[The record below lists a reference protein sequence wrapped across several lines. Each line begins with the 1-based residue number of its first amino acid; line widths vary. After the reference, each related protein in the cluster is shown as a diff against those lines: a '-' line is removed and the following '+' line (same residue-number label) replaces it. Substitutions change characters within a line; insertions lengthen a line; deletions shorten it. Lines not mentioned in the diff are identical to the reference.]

1 MQLKQLT
8 AMDEKLLA
16 ADFMDVSGKV
26 GLIGGYCEPDF
37 PIYYANEKMAAM
49 LGYDS
54 IEDLIEGIHGRV
66 ANTIHPDDMAQ
77 VAKDLGEHYYE
88 GMTYET
94 TYRMP
99 RKDGSWFWTVDRGK
113 VVRAKDG
120 RLAIIS
126 MCSDMSEFVKRQKE
140 LEAENHLSHSMLQTL
155 PGGYH
160 RCAVAEGFPFLFIG
174 DRFLN
179 ILGWT
184 KEEIETLFDNKFLN
198 LVHPDDRNL
207 TTGYVDRILAAALE
221 NPYQDQIYRL
231 QGKDGWHWV
240 TDTTMLL
247 HAGGTQFFQGFITD
261 ITYYIKEKEKKEKE
275 LAAALER
282 TERADAAKN
291 DFLRRM
297 SHDVRTPINGIRGIV
312 EIAEHYPD
320 DMEKQRDCR
329 EKVLKASGYLLAL
342 VSNVLDM
349 NKLESGRMTLENKPF
364 DLDDLLREFRTL
376 VRMQAVERDVHCTFE
391 RGDDWPSHLRLIGS
405 AGHLRQII
413 VNIAVNAIKYNKDGG
428 KVTFRVREIS
438 CDEDRV
444 TLEFSSADTGI
455 GMTAEFLKHAF
466 EPFSREYRKEG
477 TQFSGT
483 GLGLAIVKELVD
495 LMGGELTVD
504 SVVDEGTTFR
514 IRLPFAID
522 KEAALRENTL
532 SSQVTLSGRRILLV
546 EDNELNMEIAEFIF
560 EREGVEVVKAWNGQE
575 AVDSFAAAPPGTYD
589 AIFMDIMMPVM
600 GGLEASKRIRHLNR
614 DDALSIPIFAM
625 TANAF
630 MDDIEQS
637 LAAGM
642 NEHLTKP
649 LDTAKVIE
657 TLKRYVK

>member
-1 MQLKQLT
+1 MELKQLT
-8 AMDEKLLA
+8 AADEKLLA
-16 ADFMDVSGKV
+16 ADFMQVDTKV
-26 GLIGGYCEPDF
+26 GLIGGYCEPGF
-37 PIYYANEKMAAM
+37 PIYYANEKMVAM

-54 IEDLIEGIHGRV
+54 LEDLIRGIDGKV
-66 ANTIHPDDMAQ
+66 ENTIHPDDMAQ
-77 VAKDLGEHYYE
+77 VAKDLGSQYYE

-120 RLAIIS
+120 RLAILS

-140 LEAENHLSHSMLQTL
+140 LEEENMISHSMLQTL

-160 RCAVAEGFPFLFIG
+160 RCAVEEGFPFLFIG

-184 KEEIETLFDNKFLN
+184 REEIETLFDNKFLN
-198 LVHPDDRNL
+198 LVHPEDKNL
-207 TTGYVDRILAAALE
+207 TTGYVERILAAALE

-231 QGKDGWHWV
+231 RGKDGWHWV

-247 HAGGTQFFQGFITD
+247 HTGGQQFFQGFITD
-261 ITYYIKEKEKKEKE
+261 ITYYIKDKEKKEKE

-312 EIAEHYPD
+312 EIAEHYPLD
-320 DMEKQRDCR
+320 LEKQRDCR
-329 EKVLKASGYLLAL
+329 EKIRKASGYLLAL

-364 DLDDLLREFRTL
+364 DLEDILREFRT
-376 VRMQAVERDVHCTFE
+376 VVYMQAVERGVHCSFDYNDVWQ
-391 RGDDWPSHLRLIGS
+391 GHKNLIGS
-405 AGHLRQII
+405 AGHLRQIM
-413 VNIAVNAIKYNKDGG
+413 VNIAVNAIKYNKNGGRVNLGLRELKNDGE
-428 KVTFRVREIS
+428 KVI
-438 CDEDRV
+438 
-444 TLEFSSADTGI
+444 LEFSSVDTGI
-455 GMTAEFLKHAF
+455 GMTPEFLKHAF
-466 EPFSREYRKEG
+466 DPFSQENRKEG
-477 TQFSGT
+477 SQFNGT
-483 GLGLAIVKELVD
+483 GLGLAIVKELVE
-495 LMGGELTVD
+495 LMHGTLQVE
-504 SVVDEGTTFR
+504 SVENEGTTFR

-522 KEAALRENTL
+522 KEAEERERNRESKASL
-532 SSQVTLSGRRILLV
+532 KGRRILLV
-546 EDNELNMEIAEFIF
+546 EDNELNMEIAQFIF
-560 EREGVEVVKAWNGQE
+560 ERAGVEVVKAWNGEE
-575 AVDSFAAAPPGTYD
+575 AIDAFTQAAAGTYD

-600 GGLEASKRIRHLNR
+600 GGLDAARHIRR
-614 DDALSIPIFAM
+614 MDRKDALQIPIIAM

-649 LDTAKVIE
+649 LDTARVLE
-657 TLKRYVK
+657 TLRKYVK

>member
-1 MQLKQLT
+1 MELKQLT

-16 ADFMDVSGKV
+16 ADFLEVNAKV

-54 IEDLIEGIHGRV
+54 VEDLIAGIDGKV

-77 VAKDLGEHYYE
+77 VAKDLGDSYYE

-99 RKDGSWFWTVDRGK
+99 RKDGSWFWTVDQGK

-120 RLAIIS
+120 RLAILS
-126 MCSDMSEFVKRQKE
+126 MCKDMTEFVQRQKD
-140 LEAENHLSHSMLQTL
+140 LEAENMLSNSMLAAL

-160 RCAVAEGFPFLFIG
+160 RCALAEGFPFLFIG
-174 DRFLN
+174 DRFLH

-198 LVHPDDRNL
+198 LVHPDDRCL
-207 TTGYVDRILAAALE
+207 TTDYVDQILASAQK

-240 TDTTMLL
+240 TDNTMLL
-247 HAGGTQFFQGFITD
+247 KAQGQCFFQGFISD
-261 ITYYIKEKEKKEKE
+261 ITDFIKDKEKKEKE
-275 LAAALER
+275 LAEALER

-312 EIAEHYPD
+312 EIAEHFPND
-320 DMEKQRDCR
+320 LEKQKDCR

-349 NKLESGRMTLENKPF
+349 NKLESGRMTLENEPF
-364 DLDDLLREFRTL
+364 DLDDILQEFRTL
-376 VRMQAVERDVHCTFE
+376 VRMHAVERGVQVTFE
-391 RGDDWPSHLRLIGS
+391 RGDDWPSHRKLIGS
-405 AGHLRQII
+405 AVHLRQII
-413 VNIAVNAIKYNKDGG
+413 VNIAVNAIKYNKTGG
-428 KVTFRVREIS
+428 KAVFRVRETGNDGNQI
-438 CDEDRV
+438 R
-444 TLEFSSADTGI
+444 LEFSSADTGI
-455 GMTAEFLKHAF
+455 GMTPAFLKHAF

-495 LMGGELTVD
+495 LMQGTLDVESQVD
-504 SVVDEGTTFR
+504 VGTTFR
-514 IRLPFAID
+514 ITLPFTLD
-522 KEAALRENTL
+522 KDALEREKNAKQEVSL
-532 SSQVTLSGRRILLV
+532 QGRRILLV
-546 EDNELNMEIAEFIF
+546 EDNELNMEIASFIF
-560 EREGVEVVKAWNGQE
+560 EQEGVEVVKAWNGQE
-575 AVDSFAAAPPGTYD
+575 AVDAFASAAPGTYD

-600 GGLEASKRIRHLNR
+600 NGLDASRHIRRLDR
-614 DDALSIPIFAM
+614 EDALQIPIFAM

-630 MDDIEQS
+630 LDDIEQS
-637 LAAGM
+637 FAAGM

-649 LDTAKVIE
+649 LDVEKVID